1 MIQKIGNSKNK
12 ITSFLVGLTLLAT
25 SCGEPKERQM
35 AYMTPAER
43 ADYEAYGVLPDYIED
58 NSSDTDAL
66 FGMLVLPSV
75 VGVGFVMAKADDA
88 IKKRREQKIQQMQKN
103 NQR

>member
-12 ITSFLVGLTLLAT
+12 IFSFLMGISLLAT

-35 AYMTPAER
+35 AYMTPSNR
-43 ADYEAYGVLPDYIED
+43 ADFEAYGVLPDYIEN

-66 FGMLVLPSV
+66 WGVFLVAFA
-75 VGVGFVMAKADDA
+75 VGFGFVVTKADDA
-88 IKKRREQKIQQMQKN
+88 IKKRRNQRLQQMQKN

>member
-12 ITSFLVGLTLLAT
+12 IASFLMGIALLAT

-35 AYMTPAER
+35 AYMTPSER
-43 ADYEAYGVLPDYIED
+43 ADFEAYGVLPNRLEEGD
-58 NSSDTDAL
+58 SSDPTLFLFVAL
-66 FGMLVLPSV
+66 A
-75 VGVGFVMAKADDA
+75 VGVGFGMAKADDA
-88 IKKRREQKIQQMQKN
+88 IKKRRNQRLQQMQKN